1 MNEVMEEQLYRLNRT
16 LTLCWSAV
24 TFAFVT
30 LFLVSVHHQ
39 VTPLFAFTWTHQE
52 FIDFIWGFGGIMIP
66 FFIVGA
72 LAETKMTRIEQSA

>member
-39 VTPLFAFTWTHQE
+39 ITPLFAFTWTHQE
-52 FIDFIWGFGGIMIP
+52 FIIFIWIFGIAMLP
-66 FFIVGA
+66 FFVFGA
-72 LAETKMTRIEQSA
+72 IAETLDRRLEARV